1 MIPSILRLIRSARDK
16 FAPPCPLMLEF
27 TRYAEQYAADLRRHD
42 LGRDVE
48 RAVKYRVRR
57 VRDGANKDKQRL
69 LLGLDIQRLVPSAE
83 IARVRMGCAS
93 CTK

>member
-1 MIPSILRLIRSARDK
+1 MIAAILRLIQRARAK
-16 FAPPCPLMLEF
+16 IAPPCPILAEF
-27 TRYAEQYAADLRRHD
+27 TRYAEQLATDLRRAD

-48 RAVKYRVRR
+48 RIVKYRARR
-57 VRDGANKDKQRL
+57 VRDGWDKCEQRL

-93 CTK
+93 